1 MIQVSDPILVEEITR
16 YVQYKVTGDLLK
28 ETIYRRFSDFYSLRE
43 KLVERWP
50 GIYIPNL
57 PPKVTVG
64 NLEKKVIETRTR
76 VINDFCHKT
85 SKFKFILD
93 SEELQIFL
101 IKSIDVSKVINNLP
115 KLNYDEILF
124 RYNKAFPDVKAGDD
138 IELEKY
144 LKSINNAIPYMKKVL
159 LNLKGFEESI
169 LATMT
174 QKENEINYYC
184 NLMNVFEDYEKYT
197 LMEYVNNDENKL
209 VFYNPKNSETYQ
221 KIMDIKD
228 KFINPFKNLSSWIED
243 DILDFKAMLQAL
255 ESIINL
261 NAILE
266 GLTLRLKAIE
276 EEILKYQ
283 NNEYNYFTLLIKWKT
298 AEGILLELKN
308 EENNTKNTIRSITSI
323 ITIACKITLNNLEIF
338 KVEKLQRYHKHIKR
352 FAEVQK
358 DNGDI
363 INDLWSYISND
374 PKLNDKD
381 KDVVSQVK

>member
-124 RYNKAFPDVKAGDD
+124 RYNKAFPDVKAGDE

>member
-1 MIQVSDPILVEEITR
+1 
-16 YVQYKVTGDLLK
+16 
-28 ETIYRRFSDFYSLRE
+28 
-43 KLVERWP
+43 
-50 GIYIPNL
+50 
-57 PPKVTVG
+57 
-64 NLEKKVIETRTR
+64 
-76 VINDFCHKT
+76 
-85 SKFKFILD
+85 
-93 SEELQIFL
+93 
-101 IKSIDVSKVINNLP
+101 
-115 KLNYDEILF
+115 
-124 RYNKAFPDVKAGDD
+124 
-138 IELEKY
+138 
-144 LKSINNAIPYMKKVL
+144 
-159 LNLKGFEESI
+159 
-169 LATMT
+169 MT

-184 NLMNVFEDYEKYT
+184 SLMNVFEDYEKYT
-197 LMEYVNNDENKL
+197 LMEYVNNDEKKL
-209 VFYNPKNSETYQ
+209 VFYNPNNSETFQ
-221 KIMDIKD
+221 KIMNIKD

-261 NAILE
+261 NAALE

-276 EEILKYQ
+276 EEIFKYQ

-298 AEGILLELKN
+298 AEGILLELRN
-308 EENNTKNTIRSITSI
+308 EENNTKNTIRSLISI

-381 KDVVSQVK
+381 KDVVSVK

>member
-1 MIQVSDPILVEEITR
+1 M
-16 YVQYKVTGDLLK
+16 
-28 ETIYRRFSDFYSLRE
+28 
-43 KLVERWP
+43 
-50 GIYIPNL
+50 
-57 PPKVTVG
+57 
-64 NLEKKVIETRTR
+64 RTR

-124 RYNKAFPDVKAGDD
+124 RYNKAFPDVKPEDENH
-138 IELEKY
+138 IEQY
-144 LKSINNAIPYMKKVL
+144 IKSIDKAIPFMKKVL

-169 LATMT
+169 LATKT

-184 NLMNVFEDYEKYT
+184 NLMNIFEEYEKYT
-197 LMEYVNNDENKL
+197 LMEYVNNDEDKL

-221 KIMDIKD
+221 KMMDIKE
-228 KFINPFKNLSSWIED
+228 KFINPFEKLSSWIED
-243 DILDFKAMLQAL
+243 DILDFKAMLGAL

-261 NAILE
+261 NAL
-266 GLTLRLKAIE
+266 LDRLVLRLKAIE
-276 EEILKYQ
+276 EEILKYR
-283 NNEYNYFTLLIKWKT
+283 NNEYNYLTLLLKWKS
-298 AEGILLELKN
+298 AERILMELEI
-308 EENNTKNTIRSITSI
+308 EENSTKSTIKTLISI
-323 ITIACKITLNNLEIF
+323 ITIASKITLDNLEIF
-338 KVEKLQRYHKHIKR
+338 KVEKLQRYHRHIKR

-358 DNGDI
+358 ANGDI

-381 KDVVSQVK
+381 KDVVSSIK

>member
-1 MIQVSDPILVEEITR
+1 MIQVSDPIIIEGITR

-261 NAILE
+261 NAVLE

>member
-1 MIQVSDPILVEEITR
+1 MIQVSDPILVEGITR

-228 KFINPFKNLSSWIED
+228 KFINPFKKLSSWIED

-261 NAILE
+261 NAVLE

-283 NNEYNYFTLLIKWKT
+283 DNE
-298 AEGILLELKN
+298 
-308 EENNTKNTIRSITSI
+308 
-323 ITIACKITLNNLEIF
+323 
-338 KVEKLQRYHKHIKR
+338 
-352 FAEVQK
+352 
-358 DNGDI
+358 
-363 INDLWSYISND
+363 
-374 PKLNDKD
+374 
-381 KDVVSQVK
+381 

>member
-1 MIQVSDPILVEEITR
+1 M
-16 YVQYKVTGDLLK
+16 K
-28 ETIYRRFSDFYSLRE
+28 
-43 KLVERWP
+43 
-50 GIYIPNL
+50 
-57 PPKVTVG
+57 VG
-64 NLEKKVIETRTR
+64 NLEKKVIEMRTR

-101 IKSIDVSKVINNLP
+101 IKSIDVLKVINSLP

-124 RYNKAFPDVKAGDD
+124 RYNKAFPDVKPGGEA
-138 IELEKY
+138 ELEQYIK
-144 LKSINNAIPYMKKVL
+144 LVDKAIPFMKKVL

-169 LATMT
+169 VATMT

-197 LMEYVNNDENKL
+197 LMEYVNNDEDKL
-209 VFYNPKNSETYQ
+209 VFFNPKNSETYQ

-228 KFINPFKNLSSWIED
+228 KFINPFEKLSSWIED
-243 DILDFKAMLQAL
+243 DILDFKAMLGAL
-255 ESIINL
+255 ESLINL

-266 GLTLRLKAIE
+266 RLMLRQKAIE
-276 EEILKYQ
+276 EEIIKYK
-283 NNEYNYFTLLIKWKT
+283 NNEYNYYTLLIKWKT
-298 AEGILLELKN
+298 AEGILIDLEKEKN
-308 EENNTKNTIRSITSI
+308 STNSTIKSLISI
-323 ITIACKITLNNLEIF
+323 ITIASKITLDNLEIF
-338 KVEKLQRYHKHIKR
+338 KIEKLQRYHKHIKR

-381 KDVVSQVK
+381 KDVVSSLK

>member
-1 MIQVSDPILVEEITR
+1 MIQVSDPILIEGITR

-124 RYNKAFPDVKAGDD
+124 RYNKAFPDVKAGND

-144 LKSINNAIPYMKKVL
+144 LKSINNAIPYIKKVL

>member
-1 MIQVSDPILVEEITR
+1 
-16 YVQYKVTGDLLK
+16 
-28 ETIYRRFSDFYSLRE
+28 
-43 KLVERWP
+43 
-50 GIYIPNL
+50 
-57 PPKVTVG
+57 
-64 NLEKKVIETRTR
+64 
-76 VINDFCHKT
+76 
-85 SKFKFILD
+85 
-93 SEELQIFL
+93 
-101 IKSIDVSKVINNLP
+101 
-115 KLNYDEILF
+115 
-124 RYNKAFPDVKAGDD
+124 
-138 IELEKY
+138 
-144 LKSINNAIPYMKKVL
+144 MKKVL

-169 LATMT
+169 LSTMT

-209 VFYNPKNSETYQ
+209 VFYNPKNCETFQ
-221 KIMDIKD
+221 RIMDIKD
-228 KFINPFKNLSSWIED
+228 KFINPFKKLSSWIED

-261 NAILE
+261 NVVLE

-276 EEILKYQ
+276 EEIYKYQ

-298 AEGILLELKN
+298 AEGILLELRN
-308 EENNTKNTIRSITSI
+308 EENNTKNTIRSLISI

-381 KDVVSQVK
+381 KDVVSVK

>member
-1 MIQVSDPILVEEITR
+1 
-16 YVQYKVTGDLLK
+16 
-28 ETIYRRFSDFYSLRE
+28 
-43 KLVERWP
+43 
-50 GIYIPNL
+50 
-57 PPKVTVG
+57 
-64 NLEKKVIETRTR
+64 
-76 VINDFCHKT
+76 
-85 SKFKFILD
+85 
-93 SEELQIFL
+93 
-101 IKSIDVSKVINNLP
+101 
-115 KLNYDEILF
+115 
-124 RYNKAFPDVKAGDD
+124 
-138 IELEKY
+138 
-144 LKSINNAIPYMKKVL
+144 MKKVL

-169 LATMT
+169 IATKT
-174 QKENEINYYC
+174 QKENEFIYYC

>member
-1 MIQVSDPILVEEITR
+1 MYVSDPLLVEGIKS
-16 YVQYKVTGDLLK
+16 YVQYKVTGELLK
-28 ETIYRRFSDFYSLRE
+28 EPIYRRFSDFYSLRE

-57 PPKVTVG
+57 PPKLTMG
-64 NLEKKVIETRTR
+64 NLEKKVIEMRTR

-85 SKFKFILD
+85 SKFKFIID

-101 IKSIDVSKVINNLP
+101 IKSIDVSKVINHLP
-115 KLNYDEILF
+115 KLNYEEILF
-124 RYNKAFPDVKAGDD
+124 RYNKAFPDIKPGGEV
-138 IELEKY
+138 ELEKFI
-144 LKSINNAIPYMKKVL
+144 KIVNDAIPYMKKVL

-169 LATMT
+169 VATMT
-174 QKENEINYYC
+174 HKENEINYYC

-209 VFYNPKNSETYQ
+209 VFYNPQNSETYQ

-228 KFINPFKNLSSWIED
+228 KFINPFQKLSSWIED
-243 DILDFKAMLQAL
+243 DILDFKAMLGAL

-261 NAILE
+261 NALLDQ
-266 GLTLRLKAIE
+266 LTLRLKAIE
-276 EEILKYQ
+276 EEIIKYE
-283 NNEYNYFTLLIKWKT
+283 NNEYSYFTLLLKWKS
-298 AEGILLELKN
+298 AEGILMELRM
-308 EENNTKNTIRSITSI
+308 EEDNTKSTIKALISI
-323 ITIACKITLNNLEIF
+323 ITIASKITLNNLEIF
-338 KVEKLQRYHKHIKR
+338 KVEKLQRYHKHIKK

-381 KDVVSQVK
+381 KDVVSQFK